1 MYVAYL
7 HIRNDFIDQVLN
19 VSRGIGV
26 LRLGSALPP
35 GGRLLAI
42 HGESWR

>member
-1 MYVAYL
+1 MHAAYL

-19 VSRGIGV
+19 ISRRIGI

-42 HGESWR
+42 NEESWC